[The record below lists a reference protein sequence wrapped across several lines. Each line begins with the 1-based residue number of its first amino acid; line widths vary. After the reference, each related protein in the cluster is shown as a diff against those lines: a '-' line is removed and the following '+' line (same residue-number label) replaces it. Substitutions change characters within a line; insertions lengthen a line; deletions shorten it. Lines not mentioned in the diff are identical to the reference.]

1 VAEGGG
7 GCESGRRRRKRRRR
21 SEGVDEVRWWSVV
34 DAKCPDGSKHV
45 PRTRSS
51 AVAYRQSS
59 VRGWRGANG
68 FEIAEA
74 CARVA
79 LCVSRGG
86 VEEVTYDLHD
96 EFWFWWWGGTS
107 ELRVVR

>member
-1 VAEGGG
+1 MPSAPMV
-7 GCESGRRRRKRRRR
+7 R
-21 SEGVDEVRWWSVV
+21 SMFRERARPPS
-34 DAKCPDGSKHV
+34 
-45 PRTRSS
+45 RTDNRLS
-51 AVAYRQSS
+51 A
-59 VRGWRGANG
+59 GWRGANG

-107 ELRVVR
+107 E

>member
-1 VAEGGG
+1 MRWRTAIFQCTFRERV
-7 GCESGRRRRKRRRR
+7 
-21 SEGVDEVRWWSVV
+21 GVVWL
-34 DAKCPDGSKHV
+34 
-45 PRTRSS
+45 
-51 AVAYRQSS
+51 
-59 VRGWRGANG
+59 RGWGGANG

-79 LCVSRGG
+79 LCVSRGR